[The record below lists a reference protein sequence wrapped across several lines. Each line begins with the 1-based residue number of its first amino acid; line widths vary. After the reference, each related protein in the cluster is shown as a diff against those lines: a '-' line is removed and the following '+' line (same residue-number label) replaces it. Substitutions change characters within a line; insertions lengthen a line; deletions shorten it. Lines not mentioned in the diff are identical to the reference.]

1 MNKKKLEAWVWV
13 LIYGGILGISLGW
26 FLEARSPALGW
37 ALLVLGGVGVA
48 SGATLIFL
56 RSRMAP

>member
-1 MNKKKLEAWVWV
+1 MTKKKLEAWVWV
-13 LIYGGILGISLGW
+13 LIYGGILGLSLGW
-26 FLEARSPALGW
+26 FLQSRSPALGW